1 MSRTKE
7 LSSKKLNACA
17 KAASKQAVRN
27 AKENN
32 VSYTVQEG
40 RNIVQHRADGTKK
53 VISTL
58 PKAYVKPAA
67 KSYRVA

>member
-1 MSRTKE
+1 MARTKE
-7 LSSKKLNACA
+7 ISSKELNACA

-32 VSYTVQEG
+32 VPYTVQEG
-40 RNIVQHRADGTKK
+40 KNIVQHRSDGTKR

-58 PKAYVKPAA
+58 PKAYVKPAV